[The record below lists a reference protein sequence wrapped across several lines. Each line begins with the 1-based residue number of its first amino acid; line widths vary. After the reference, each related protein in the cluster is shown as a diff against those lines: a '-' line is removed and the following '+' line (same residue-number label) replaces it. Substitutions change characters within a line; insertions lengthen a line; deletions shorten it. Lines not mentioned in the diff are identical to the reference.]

1 MRYYLNNNKLMTER
15 QDKILKALIKEY
27 IKTAEPIGSG
37 LLTENYDLPYS
48 PATVRAELAWLEDEG
63 YLMQPHTSAGRI
75 PTDKGYRYFVDE
87 TIKSEALTKNEIN
100 RLKTE
105 LRNTQSQHN
114 RLARCTAKLLAGLS
128 QNLAVAGLID
138 REEFHEAGLPELI
151 REPEFSDAET
161 LLDVSKILDVLEDDY
176 ETLVSKLNK
185 TPQVYIGG
193 ENPFANVK
201 HVSMILAACD
211 LPSGEKGLLAIIG
224 PTRMRY
230 EHNIQ
235 LLSAFADII
244 ENEGGEEK

>member
-1 MRYYLNNNKLMTER
+1 MTER

-37 LLTENYDLPYS
+37 SLTENYDLPYS

-63 YLMQPHTSAGRI
+63 YLTQPHTSAGRV

-87 TIKSEALTKNEIN
+87 TIRNESLTKNEIC

-105 LRNTQSQHN
+105 LRNAQYQHN
-114 RLARCTAKLLAGLS
+114 RMARGTARLLAGLS
-128 QNLAVAGLID
+128 QNLAIAGLID

-151 REPEFSDAET
+151 REPEFADAEC
-161 LLDVSKILDVLEDDY
+161 LLDVSKILDVLEDNY
-176 ETLVSKLNK
+176 EGLVSKLNK
-185 TPQVYIGG
+185 IPQVYIGG
-193 ENPFANVK
+193 ENPFADVK

-211 LPSGEKGLLAIIG
+211 LPSGERGLLAIIG
-224 PTRMRY
+224 PTRMHY

-235 LLSAFADII
+235 LLNAFANII
-244 ENEGGEEK
+244 ENEGRDE